1 MTSRALPLYV
11 HRNFRDK
18 GSANP
23 LQVQAGIITCL
34 SISAHRQGGS
44 SHIGDD
50 LGGGAAG
57 PVAVIIGGRLTRRGN
72 CRSGAW
78 LRSRPGG
85 AREGAR
91 VEGG

>member
-1 MTSRALPLYV
+1 MDC
-11 HRNFRDK
+11 NF
-18 GSANP
+18 
-23 LQVQAGIITCL
+23 T
-34 SISAHRQGGS
+34 
-44 SHIGDD
+44 GDD
-50 LGGGAAG
+50 LGGRAAG
-57 PVAVIIGGRLTRRGN
+57 PVAVVIGGRLTGRGN

>member
-23 LQVQAGIITCL
+23 LQVQAGI
-34 SISAHRQGGS
+34 
-44 SHIGDD
+44 GDD

-57 PVAVIIGGRLTRRGN
+57 PVVVVIGGRLTRRGN

>member
-1 MTSRALPLYV
+1 MSSLDWERMDC
-11 HRNFRDK
+11 NF
-18 GSANP
+18 
-23 LQVQAGIITCL
+23 T
-34 SISAHRQGGS
+34 
-44 SHIGDD
+44 GDD